1 MICFQEDG
9 GKDINHKG
17 CWSVGGSFGLGFGG
31 SNALPSLGKMTLYV
45 FFGRRAV
52 LGGIG
57 VG

>member
-45 FFGRRAV
+45 FLAEGQYLAELV
-52 LGGIG
+52 
-57 VG
+57 